1 MILLYIAT
9 KECLKF
15 KNSIFRHNLFMYGYL
30 CRRSNPNT
38 LKAAVEETLSFL
50 KISVKPV
57 LIGGPKLRVARASKA
72 FVEFAK
78 ASGFAVAIMPSAK
91 GQVPES
97 LPNFIGTYWG
107 AVSSPF
113 CLEIVESADCYI
125 FVGPIFNDYSS
136 VGYSLL
142 LKKSNMIVLDPNKVN
157 IGAYAEY
164 GCVRMKDF
172 LDALTKQVVV
182 NTNAID
188 NYRRL
193 FVPVG
198 EVPTSNS
205 GDELRVNTLFGH
217 IQV

>member
-1 MILLYIAT
+1 
-9 KECLKF
+9 
-15 KNSIFRHNLFMYGYL
+15 MYGCSY
-30 CRRSNPNT
+30 RRSNPNT
-38 LKAAVEETLSFL
+38 LKVAVEETLGFL
-50 KISVKPV
+50 KKSVKPV

-72 FVEFAK
+72 FVDFAE

-91 GQVPES
+91 GQVLES

-125 FVGPIFNDYSS
+125 FAGPIFNDYSS

-142 LKKSNMIVLDPNKVN
+142 LKKSNMIILDPDKVN
-157 IGAYAEY
+157 IGIDAEY

-172 LDALTKQVVV
+172 LEALTEQVVV

-188 NYRRL
+188 NYRRA

-205 GDELRVNTLFGH
+205 DDGLRVNTLFGH
-217 IQV
+217 IQVCLLLYV